1 MKSSLPG
8 YLEYGKTY
16 DEQAATLP
24 QETAQVNPVRLSRTR
39 ALLLIVTLFLLAE
52 LAFLV
57 FQLMCSYPVTSH
69 YVAGVI
75 EQETDT
81 TTEQYTVRLAAMV
94 DNYTVIATQLAE
106 DPKTEKLFIA
116 GDNAA
121 LRAREKLLRLKFPN
135 ALNVQLLPPGL
146 ASVNLDASPPLSYA
160 ALDQMRLA
168 EYSAQ
173 RPPMEVHLFNSPQQ
187 HINIVHRVMDPANSR
202 VVGHIML
209 SLPHNILQGIFDDL
223 GYVQGYIE
231 LQQAGPRGD
240 PILLAAQGDTYDRIG
255 DAARVIPIDGS
266 RWQIAYWAPASSLV
280 YLNSVSVWVFGTI
293 FLIASASMFLI
304 IALFSR
310 LISDSL
316 ISTRSLSDSSD
327 RSIPS

>member
-16 DEQAATLP
+16 DEQAATEP

-69 YVAGVI
+69 YVTGVI
-75 EQETDT
+75 EQGTDI

-94 DNYTVIATQLAE
+94 DNYNVIATRLAE
-106 DPKTEKLFIA
+106 DPQTEKLFIA

-121 LRAREKLLRLKFPN
+121 LRAREKLLRRKFPN

-209 SLPHNILQGIFDDL
+209 SLPHNILQDIFDD
-223 GYVQGYIE
+223 
-231 LQQAGPRGD
+231 P
-240 PILLAAQGDTYDRIG
+240 
-255 DAARVIPIDGS
+255 
-266 RWQIAYWAPASSLV
+266 
-280 YLNSVSVWVFGTI
+280 
-293 FLIASASMFLI
+293 
-304 IALFSR
+304 
-310 LISDSL
+310 
-316 ISTRSLSDSSD
+316 
-327 RSIPS
+327 

>member
-1 MKSSLPG
+1 MLNITMKSSLPG

-16 DEQAATLP
+16 DEQAATEP
-24 QETAQVNPVRLSRTR
+24 QESTQVNPVRLSKTR

-57 FQLMCSYPVTSH
+57 FQLMCNYPVASH

-75 EQETDT
+75 EQETNT
-81 TTEQYTVRLAAMV
+81 ATEQYTTRLTDMV
-94 DNYTVIATQLAE
+94 DKYNVIATRLAE

-116 GDNAA
+116 GDKAA
-121 LRAREKLLRLKFPN
+121 MRAREKSLRREFPN

-173 RPPMEVHLFNSPQQ
+173 SPPMEVHLFNSPQQ

-231 LQQAGPRGD
+231 LQQAGARGD

-255 DAARVIPIDGS
+255 DAVRVFPIDGS

-280 YLNSVSVWVFGTI
+280 YLSSISVWVLGTV

-304 IALFSR
+304 IALFHR
-310 LISDSL
+310 LIDDSL
-316 ISTRSLSDSSD
+316 PTTDSAAAFQ
-327 RSIPS
+327 